1 MKIFYGWRMVGASFG
16 IQLLLGTLLLQSFG
30 LYIAILSQ
38 EMGWSKTTLSGAAA
52 LQSME
57 SAVIGPLLGW
67 MLDRFGPQ
75 SIIRW
80 GIVIF
85 SLGLFLFSQVE
96 SVSTFYISAVLMA
109 IGASLAGYFPL
120 SVALVQ
126 WFEKNRAR
134 ALSIMGL
141 GFAMGGMMVPAMAW
155 LIEHWGWRN
164 TALLSGVL
172 ALVLGLP
179 LARVIRRRPEDHG
192 DHVDGL
198 DPALNPAATGPGS
211 ALPLVQVQFTVRQA
225 LRTRTFWLLAT
236 GHGLALLVVTAV
248 SVPAITHMKEG
259 LGYSFAAASFVIMLM
274 NFGQFLGV
282 LLGAAIGNKFEMRK
296 VTALCMLSH
305 ALGLLALTYAS
316 GMAGLIAFAALH
328 GLAWG
333 LRGPFMSAI
342 RADYFG
348 RHAIGLILGIS
359 AAIAAV
365 GQVAGPL
372 VAGVLADLTGDY
384 RLGFTL
390 LAILSAMGSLA
401 FILATRPG
409 QDEAEQAPVS

>member
-16 IQLLLGTLLLQSFG
+16 IQLMLGTLLLQSFG

-85 SLGLFLFSQVE
+85 SLGLFLFSQME
-96 SVSTFYISAVLMA
+96 SVSTFYVSAVLMA

-192 DHVDGL
+192 EHIDGL
-198 DPALNPAATGPGS
+198 DPALNTAATGPGS
-211 ALPLVQVQFTVRQA
+211 VQPLVQVQFTVRQA

-236 GHGLALLVVTAV
+236 
-248 SVPAITHMKEG
+248 
-259 LGYSFAAASFVIMLM
+259 
-274 NFGQFLGV
+274 
-282 LLGAAIGNKFEMRK
+282 
-296 VTALCMLSH
+296 
-305 ALGLLALTYAS
+305 
-316 GMAGLIAFAALH
+316 
-328 GLAWG
+328 AW
-333 LRGPFMSAI
+333 
-342 RADYFG
+342 
-348 RHAIGLILGIS
+348 HCWW
-359 AAIAAV
+359 
-365 GQVAGPL
+365 
-372 VAGVLADLTGDY
+372 
-384 RLGFTL
+384 
-390 LAILSAMGSLA
+390 
-401 FILATRPG
+401 
-409 QDEAEQAPVS
+409 

>member
-1 MKIFYGWRMVGASFG
+1 M
-16 IQLLLGTLLLQSFG
+16 
-30 LYIAILSQ
+30 
-38 EMGWSKTTLSGAAA
+38 
-52 LQSME
+52 
-57 SAVIGPLLGW
+57 
-67 MLDRFGPQ
+67 
-75 SIIRW
+75 
-80 GIVIF
+80 
-85 SLGLFLFSQVE
+85 E
-96 SVSTFYISAVLMA
+96 SVSTFYVSAVLMA

-192 DHVDGL
+192 EHIDGL
-198 DPALNPAATGPGS
+198 DPALNAAATGPGS
-211 ALPLVQVQFTVRQA
+211 AQPLEPVQFTVRQA

-248 SVPAITHMKEG
+248 SVHAITHMKEG

-305 ALGLLALTYAS
+305 ALGLLALTYATE
-316 GMAGLIAFAALH
+316 MAGLIAFAALH
-328 GLAWG
+328 GLGWG

-348 RHAIGLILGIS
+348 RHAIGVILGLS

-390 LAILSAMGSLA
+390 LAILSSLGSLA
-401 FILATRPG
+401 FMLATRPE
-409 QDEAEQAPVS
+409 QKEAGQAPVS

>member
-52 LQSME
+52 LQCME

-80 GIVIF
+80 GIVIL
-85 SLGLFLFSQVE
+85 SLGLFLLSQVE
-96 SVSTFYISAVLMA
+96 SVSMFYISAVLMA

-141 GFAMGGMMVPAMAW
+141 GFAMGGMLVPAMAW

-164 TALLSGVL
+164 TATLSGVL

-192 DHVDGL
+192 EHVDGL
-198 DPALNPAATGPGS
+198 DPVLNAAAPASGS

-225 LRTRTFWLLAT
+225 LRTRTFWLLAI
-236 GHGLALLVVTAV
+236 GHALALLVVTAV
-248 SVPAITHMKEG
+248 NVHAITHMKEG

-305 ALGLLALTYAS
+305 SLGLLALTYAS
-316 GMAGLIAFAALH
+316 GMAGLITFAALH

-348 RHAIGLILGIS
+348 RHAIGFILGIS

-365 GQVAGPL
+365 GQAAGPL
-372 VAGVLADLTGDY
+372 VAGVLADLTGNY

-390 LAILSAMGSLA
+390 LAILSALGSLA
-401 FILATRPG
+401 FMLATRPR
-409 QDEAEQAPVS
+409 QEEAGQAPLS

>member
-1 MKIFYGWRMVGASFG
+1 MKIFYGWRMVGAAFG

-67 MLDRFGPQ
+67 MLDRYRPQ

-85 SLGLFLFSQVE
+85 SLGLFTLSRVE
-96 SVSTFYISAVLMA
+96 SVSTFYVSAVLMA
-109 IGASLAGYFPL
+109 MGASLGGYFPL
-120 SVALVQ
+120 SVTLVQ

-134 ALSIMGL
+134 ALSIMSMGY
-141 GFAMGGMMVPAMAW
+141 AMGGMLVPAMAW

-164 TALLSGVL
+164 TATLSGVL

-179 LARVIRRRPEDHG
+179 LSRVIRRRPEDHG
-192 DHVDGL
+192 EHMDGL
-198 DPALNPAATGPGS
+198 DPALNLAPPASGS
-211 ALPLVQVQFTVRQA
+211 ALPLVQAQFTLRQA
-225 LRTRTFWLLAT
+225 LRTRSFWLLAI

-248 SVPAITHMKEG
+248 NVHAITHMKEG

-305 ALGLLALTYAS
+305 ALGMLALTYAS
-316 GMAGLIAFAALH
+316 GMAGMIAFAALH

-348 RHAIGLILGIS
+348 RDAIGFILGIS
-359 AAIAAV
+359 AVITAV
-365 GQVAGPL
+365 GQVSGPM

-390 LAILSAMGSLA
+390 LAVLSALGSLA
-401 FILATRPG
+401 FMLATRP
-409 QDEAEQAPVS
+409 EQEVAAQPPVS

>member
-1 MKIFYGWRMVGASFG
+1 MVGASFG
-16 IQLLLGTLLLQSFG
+16 IQLMLGTLLLQSFG

-85 SLGLFLFSQVE
+85 SLGLFLFSQME
-96 SVSTFYISAVLMA
+96 SVSTFYVSAVLMA

-192 DHVDGL
+192 EHIDGL
-198 DPALNPAATGPGS
+198 DPALNAAATGPGS
-211 ALPLVQVQFTVRQA
+211 AQPLVQVQFTVRQA

-248 SVPAITHMKEG
+248 SVHAITHMKEG
-259 LGYSFAAASFVIMLM
+259 LGYSLAAASFVIMLM

-305 ALGLLALTYAS
+305 ALGLLALTYATD
-316 GMAGLIAFAALH
+316 MAGLIAFAALH
-328 GLAWG
+328 GLGWG

-348 RHAIGLILGIS
+348 RHAIGVILGLS

-390 LAILSAMGSLA
+390 LAILSSLGSLA
-401 FILATRPG
+401 FMLATRPG
-409 QDEAEQAPVS
+409 QKEAGQAPVS

>member
-96 SVSTFYISAVLMA
+96 SVSTFYVSAVLMA

-134 ALSIMGL
+134 ALSIMSMGY
-141 GFAMGGMMVPAMAW
+141 AMGGMLVPAMAW

-164 TALLSGVL
+164 TATLSGVL

-192 DHVDGL
+192 EHMDGL
-198 DPALNPAATGPGS
+198 DPALNLAPPASGS
-211 ALPLVQVQFTVRQA
+211 ALPLVQTQFTLRQA
-225 LRTRTFWLLAT
+225 LRTRTFWLLAI

-248 SVPAITHMKEG
+248 NVHAITHMKEG
-259 LGYSFAAASFVIMLM
+259 LGYSVSTASWVILFMTFAQL
-274 NFGQFLGV
+274 GGV
-282 LLGAAIGNKFEMRK
+282 LMGATLGDMFEKRK
-296 VTALCMLSH
+296 VAALCMLAH
-305 ALGLLALTYAS
+305 ALGMVCLTFAND
-316 GMAGLIAFAALH
+316 MAMLIAFGVFH
-328 GLAWG
+328 GVAWG
-333 LRGPFMSAI
+333 LRGPFMQAI
-342 RADYFG
+342 RADYSG
-348 RHAIGLILGIS
+348 RNAIGLIMGLS
-359 AAIAAV
+359 AAIISL
-365 GQVAGPL
+365 GQIIGPML
-372 VAGVLADLTGDY
+372 AGVLADLTGNY
-384 RLGFTL
+384 QLGFSL
-390 LAILSAMGSLA
+390 LALLSALGSLC
-401 FILATRPG
+401 FMMATKPLKPAAS
-409 QDEAEQAPVS
+409 Q